1 MCKLQLVGAENATST
16 LPAKAFLHFQYIY
29 IYIYIYIRKET
40 KVVVTQSFM

>member
-1 MCKLQLVGAENATST
+1 MCKLQLVGAENATFT
-16 LPAKAFLHFQYIY
+16 LPTKAFLHFQY